1 MKQNYNINRNYKP
14 PSSDDIAK
22 QQDFAALMKRFEQET
37 PAKVTP
43 QRSPLRVLP
52 WVGALLMAAM
62 LAGWF
67 FFVNSSKTV
76 EEYQRLNTQHF
87 AENAFINP
95 PFANIPPAQFAS
107 MKIDANAGGV
117 YEHKTG
123 SRIVIPKSA
132 FVDDKGALI
141 EGDVDIRYREFHDY
155 VDFFLSGIP
164 MTYDSAGVT
173 YTLESAGMMEVYAEQ
188 AGRRVRMA
196 PGKDLNVELVSY
208 INVPDLTIP
217 PAYNIYKLDVEAK
230 NWMFTDVD
238 NIQIMDEDDLVNLN
252 PNDPSTPAKQ
262 DLREEL
268 KRIKELEESE
278 FARIENTVPQPVQPT
293 KPQRTNGSNSV
304 FDLDFADDPA
314 MNDLYKNSLW
324 QVSPRSAVPVNQIMR
339 SSEDAKLNR
348 VSDTEFEITFIDGAT
363 QQVVLVNPVLTG
375 KDYEN
380 ALAIFNGKLSEYER
394 LKAERNAKLEAE
406 KLALK
411 QRLEAERLTANA
423 TFKDALAALQAAGN
437 VHGASDLILR
447 KKIINRFRATSFG
460 IWNCDRPLPP
470 DIQLLSAKFK
480 TDKGQKLDNMTAY
493 IVDKSLNTVT
503 RFLATDDAFMSFNR
517 NSQHLLWVVTEDNKI
532 AVFRNE
538 DFKQIPEGE
547 KDFTFVLKETGKTI
561 ENEEDVREVLSL

>member
-14 PSSDDIAK
+14 PSNDAIAK

-37 PAKVTP
+37 PVEVTP

-67 FFVNSSKTV
+67 FFVDSGKTV
-76 EEYQRLNTQHF
+76 EEYQQLNTQHF

-95 PFANIPPAQFAS
+95 PFADIPAAQFAS
-107 MKIDANAGGV
+107 MKVDANKGGV

-123 SRIVIPKSA
+123 SRIVIPQSA
-132 FVDDKGALI
+132 FVNDKGALI
-141 EGDVDIRYREFHDY
+141 EGEVDIRYREFHDY

-188 AGRRVRMA
+188 AGKRVRMA

-208 INVPDLTIP
+208 INVPDVTVP
-217 PAYNIYKLDVEAK
+217 PAYNIYKLDEEAR
-230 NWMFTDVD
+230 NWVFTEVD
-238 NIQIMDEDDLVNLN
+238 KIQIMEDDLDNLD
-252 PNDPSTPAKQ
+252 PNDPTTPAKQ
-262 DLREEL
+262 DLRKEL
-268 KRIKELEESE
+268 KRINKLKESE
-278 FARIENTVPQPVQPT
+278 LARIDNTIIAPAQPT

-304 FDLDFADDPA
+304 FDLDFADNPA

-324 QVSPRSAVPVNQIMR
+324 QVSPRSSVPVNQIMR
-339 SSEDAKLNR
+339 NPEDVKLNK

-380 ALAIFNGKLSEYER
+380 ALAIFNGKMSEYQRLQAEREAKLAAEKAALEER
-394 LKAERNAKLEAE
+394 LA
-406 KLALK
+406 
-411 QRLEAERLTANA
+411 AERLAANA
-423 TFKDALAALQAAGN
+423 KFDDALAALQSAGN
-437 VHGASDLILR
+437 THGVSDLIMR
-447 KKIINRFRATSFG
+447 KKIVNRFRATSFG
-460 IWNCDRPLPP
+460 VWNCDRPLPP

-480 TDKGQKLDNMTAY
+480 TDKGQNLDNMTAY
-493 IVDKSLNTVT
+493 IVDKSLNTVN
-503 RFLATDDAFMSFNR
+503 RFLATDEAYMSFNR
-517 NSQHLLWVVTEDNKI
+517 NSQHLLWVVTPDNKI
-532 AVFRNE
+532 AVFRDE
-538 DFKQIPEGE
+538 DFKGIPEGE
-547 KDFTFVLKETGKTI
+547 RDFTFVLKDTGKAI